1 MTTRTNGKIIAS
13 IALAAVTAAAAL
25 PAHAQDRVRWRMH
38 STYPEALPVAGAT
51 SYHLGET
58 IDMISGGA
66 FDIRVFEPGA
76 LVAGTQYY
84 DAVSNGSIDA
94 AYGSPAFN
102 TGKNSA
108 YAFFAAVPFGPG
120 AGEMMAWLRYGG
132 GMELANELYAEDNLY
147 MLPCG
152 ILPPETAGWFRKEIK
167 TMDDLKGLKMRFL
180 GLGAKV
186 MEKFGVSTQLLAP
199 SEIYQA
205 LELGTLDAA
214 EQSIPAVDRGLGFY
228 QIAKYNYFPGWHQ
241 QSTVQELLINL
252 DSWNALDEGKQ
263 TMVKLACDQALMQ
276 QFAEG
281 EAAEFEVM
289 QANVADGVQNMT
301 WSDDQLDQF
310 RAAWEEVVAEETGS
324 NPDSQRVWDSLTEFR
339 ENYKIWGDAAYLK

>member
-1 MTTRTNGKIIAS
+1 MKNRTYRTLIAGVTL
-13 IALAAVTAAAAL
+13 ATVTVAAVASGQ
-25 PAHAQDRVRWRMH
+25 AQDRVRWRMH
-38 STYPEALPVAGAT
+38 STYSEALPVAGPTA
-51 SYHLGET
+51 YAIGKT
-58 IDMISGGA
+58 IDTVSNGA

-120 AGEMMAWLRYGG
+120 AGEMMAWLRHGG
-132 GMELANELYAEDNLY
+132 GLDLANELYAEDNLY

-152 ILPPETAGWFRKEIK
+152 ILPPETAGWFREEIK
-167 TMDDLKGLKMRFL
+167 TLDDLKGLKMRFL

-199 SEIYQA
+199 GEIYQA

-214 EQSIPAVDRGLGFY
+214 EQSIPAIDRGLGFY

-252 DSWNALDEGKQ
+252 DSWNALDESKQ
-263 TMVKLACDQALMQ
+263 TMVKLACDQALIQ
-276 QFAEG
+276 QFADG

-289 QANVADGVQNMT
+289 QANAKDGVQT
-301 WSDDQLDQF
+301 KIWTDDQLAQF
-310 RAAWEEVVAEETGS
+310 RAAWETVVAAEAAS
-324 NPDSQRVWDSLTEFR
+324 NPDSKRVWESLSAFR
-339 ENYKIWGDAAYLK
+339 KNYKVWGDIAYLK

>member
-1 MTTRTNGKIIAS
+1 MTTRIYENIVAGIV
-13 IALAAVTAAAAL
+13 LATVTAAAAL
-25 PAHAQDRVRWRMH
+25 PAQAQERVRWRMH
-38 STYPEALPVAGAT
+38 STYPEAMPVAGPTA
-51 SYHLGET
+51 YQIGET
-58 IDMISGGA
+58 IDTISGGA

-108 YAFFAAVPFGPG
+108 YAFFAAIPFGPG
-120 AGEMMAWLRYGG
+120 AGETMAWLRHGG
-132 GMELANELYAEDNLY
+132 GMDLANELYAEDNLY

-199 SEIYQA
+199 GEIYQA

-252 DSWNALDEGKQ
+252 DSWNKLDEAKQ
-263 TMVKLACDQALMQ
+263 TMLKLACDQALMQ
-276 QFAEG
+276 QFADG
-281 EAAEFEVM
+281 EALEFDVM
-289 QANVADGVQNMT
+289 RANEADGVQTMT
-301 WSDDQLDQF
+301 WTDDQLSQF
-310 RAAWEEVVAEETGS
+310 RDAWIEVVAEETAS
-324 NPDSQRVWDSLTEFR
+324 NPDSQRVWDSLTTFR